1 VAIPGPLSGVVV
13 ADSCR
18 VRAGPYATMLLG
30 GDEKEILA
38 WLDGDAGTE
47 GE

>member
-1 VAIPGPLSGVVV
+1 MAIPGPLSGVVV